1 MEGLHLCEKCKKPIL
16 PANEQIKENKYYH
29 KKCLNPENT
38 DKDESEK
45 KNFVHERR
53 LTTNLKTR
61 YSNDYLGK
69 TLMTEVVRPYYQFKF
84 KIKKSNYLELVPKI
98 ALYFHDLEEDQAK
111 EFIKNNGMEK
121 LKLELKELFGE
132 DASITFDNITY
143 GSLLTNICIFYKK
156 MKSKGKKALKK
167 LGELFT
173 HKKEETKKVKE
184 VVDLIESH
192 TFKCLENLRPS
203 TVKFVN
209 QKKLED
215 NKTYEQ
221 EINNFLEEQITKDYD
236 AKSNW
241 SLENKVTEENLD
253 DKEFKEEEFDTLF
266 ANIKSLAENQELE
279 LNEEIKNIKSTEN
292 FNNALN
298 LHLEKAFKESIFEF
312 RIIGL
317 VLNNKEEQKIKYE
330 EKKKIVLI

>member
-1 MEGLHLCEKCKKPIL
+1 MSDVLTLREVQMAELDIL
-16 PANEQIKENKYYH
+16 LQFDRYCKENNLRYVLYYGTLLGAVRH
-29 KKCLNPENT
+29 QGFIPW
-38 DKDESEK
+38 DDDIDIAMPRPDY
-45 KNFVHERR
+45 ER
-53 LTTNLKTR
+53 
-61 YSNDYLGK
+61 
-69 TLMTEVVRPYYQFKF
+69 F
-84 KIKKSNYLELVPKI
+84 LELVPKI

-215 NKTYEQ
+215 NRTYEQ